1 MWRWPVVQ
9 ARKDA
14 VNSVKWKIFSLH
26 AKLIAVAASKWWNP
40 DDNPALFAAI
50 HKAKKEWVPND
61 NIERAIK
68 KGTEKI
74 NLLPLSKRL
83 FMSDMHQ
90 VELLLWLQL

>member
-68 KGTEKI
+68 KKKFKDEK
-74 NLLPLSKRL
+74 PESSGL
-83 FMSDMHQ
+83 FN
-90 VELLLWLQL
+90 